1 MNAFAVRINTLYL
14 CLMQFE
20 KKIQQI
26 HSEEEN
32 VDTKYH
38 QHLLCWKSTSE
49 HSQRQTARRTELVGW
64 LVGSN
69 VTNAKTKNYEM
80 KNDNGIP
87 VAYIAARARSLAIY
101 SL

>member
-26 HSEEEN
+26 HSQEEN

-64 LVGSN
+64 LVR
-69 VTNAKTKNYEM
+69 T
-80 KNDNGIP
+80 
-87 VAYIAARARSLAIY
+87 
-101 SL
+101 